1 MPAIFLGDTVKT
13 GEEQAS
19 MTSAALELYRSAEAG
34 AVQGPFVILAVAFL
48 VLAFVIRKVA
58 LPRIL
63 EGGGEEGSL
72 SALFA
77 NRRLM
82 AGAAG
87 IFVYVGAEVALGSY
101 MVNYGLNL
109 NVHELMQSH
118 PFLENMAGLAASIKG
133 QSVMDL
139 DPKGKLG
146 VLLTFYWGGAMVG
159 RFIGAGLMQRLKPSS
174 AFGCF
179 LYASAGLVVASSMC
193 HRPFCLALVVGGG
206 PFQFDHVPHDFH
218 AGNC

>member
-1 MPAIFLGDTVKT
+1 MT
-13 GEEQAS
+13 GEQQAS
-19 MTSAALELYRSAEAG
+19 MSTAALELYRTAEAG
-34 AVQGPFVILAVAFL
+34 AVQVPFVALAAAFL
-48 VLAFVIRKVA
+48 LLAFVIRKVS

-63 EGGGEEGSL
+63 EGGADEGRL
-72 SALFA
+72 STLFA

-87 IFVYVGAEVALGSY
+87 IFVYVGAEVALSSF

-159 RFIGAGLMQRLKPSS
+159 RFIGAGLMQRLKPSLLLGVFS
-174 AFGCF
+174 TVA
-179 LYASAGLVVASSMC
+179 LALVVASS
-193 HRPFCLALVVGGG
+193 RRTQPLLS
-206 PFQFDHVPHDFH
+206 P
-218 AGNC
+218 

>member
-1 MPAIFLGDTVKT
+1 M
-13 GEEQAS
+13 
-19 MTSAALELYRSAEAG
+19 
-34 AVQGPFVILAVAFL
+34 
-48 VLAFVIRKVA
+48 LAFVIRKVA

-139 DPKGKLG
+139 DPKGKVG
-146 VLLTFYWGGAMVG
+146 GATDVLLGRGHGGAFHWRWVD
-159 RFIGAGLMQRLKPSS
+159 AALEAVL
-174 AFGCF
+174 CF
-179 LYASAGLVVASSMC
+179 WVFSLPLALALVVASSMATGLSALLML
-193 HRPFCLALVVGGG
+193 LAVGL
-206 PFQFDHVPHDFH
+206 FQFDHVPHDFH
-218 AGNC
+218 TGNR

>member
-1 MPAIFLGDTVKT
+1 
-13 GEEQAS
+13 
-19 MTSAALELYRSAEAG
+19 
-34 AVQGPFVILAVAFL
+34 
-48 VLAFVIRKVA
+48 
-58 LPRIL
+58 
-63 EGGGEEGSL
+63 
-72 SALFA
+72 
-77 NRRLM
+77 M

-139 DPKGKLG
+139 DPKGKVGSAVDLLLGRGHGRTFHWRWVDAAVEAILLLG
-146 VLLTFYWGGAMVG
+146 VFSTIALA
-159 RFIGAGLMQRLKPSS
+159 
-174 AFGCF
+174 
-179 LYASAGLVVASSMC
+179 LVVASSMATG
-193 HRPFCLALVVGGG
+193 LSALLYVVGGG
-206 PFQFDHVPHDFH
+206 SFQFDHVPHDFH